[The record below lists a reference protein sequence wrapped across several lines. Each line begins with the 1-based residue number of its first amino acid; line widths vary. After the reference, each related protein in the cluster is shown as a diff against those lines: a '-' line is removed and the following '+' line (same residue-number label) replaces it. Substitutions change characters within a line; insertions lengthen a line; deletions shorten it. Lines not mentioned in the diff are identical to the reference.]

1 LRLSDKIPWQ
11 LTGSYYEVCNCDA
24 ICPCRRQGEKK
35 GGRSTYGHCDFA
47 LSWHIEDGNA
57 GGINLSGLSV
67 VLAGTYN
74 DDEPGSPWRVVLY
87 VDENGS
93 DRQQQTLADIFL
105 GRAGGDTFKN
115 FARLI
120 GEVYAVRP
128 ARVNLD
134 HTPNKESMSV
144 GDYVSVRTAEP
155 FQTEL
160 PVTCGIPGHHQQ
172 GQEIIADTFRVEDT
186 DLQWEVIGRC
196 GYASEFSYSSGD

>member
-1 LRLSDKIPWQ
+1 MSDKTPWQ
-11 LTGSYYEVCNCDA
+11 VSGSYYEVCNCDA
-24 ICPCRRQGEKK
+24 ICPCRKQGEKK

-47 LSWHIEDGNA
+47 LSWCINDGNA

-74 DDEPGSPWRVVLY
+74 DDEPGAPWRVVLY
-87 VDENGS
+87 VDENGNE
-93 DRQQQTLADIFL
+93 RQQQTLADIFL

-115 FARLI
+115 FARI
-120 GEVYAVRP
+120 IDEVYAVRP

-160 PVTCGIPGHHQQ
+160 SVTCGIPGHHMQ
-172 GQEIIADTFRVEDT
+172 GQEIIADTFRVQDA
-186 DLQWEVIGRC
+186 DLQWEVTGRC

>member
-1 LRLSDKIPWQ
+1 MSDRTAWQ
-11 LTGSYYEVCNCDA
+11 VSGTYYEVCNCDA
-24 ICPCRRQGEKK
+24 ICPCRKQGEKK

-47 LSWHIEDGNA
+47 LSWCIKNGNA
-57 GGINLSGLSV
+57 EEIDLSGLSV

-74 DDEPGSPWRVVLY
+74 DDEPGAPWRVVLY

-93 DRQQQTLADIFL
+93 EQQQQMLADIFL
-105 GRAGGDTFKN
+105 GRAGGDTLRN

-120 GEVYAVRP
+120 DEVYAVRS

-134 HTPNKESMSV
+134 HSPNKESMSV
-144 GDYVSVRTAEP
+144 GDYVSVKTAEP

-160 PVTCGIPGHHQQ
+160 SVTCGIPGHHQQ
-172 GQEIIADTFRVEDT
+172 GQEIIADNFRVKD
-186 DLQWEVIGRC
+186 DNLQWEVTGRC

>member
-1 LRLSDKIPWQ
+1 MSDKIPWQ

>member
-1 LRLSDKIPWQ
+1 MSDRIPWQ
-11 LTGSYYEVCNCDA
+11 VSGSYYEVCNCDA

-47 LSWHIEDGNA
+47 LSWLIKDGNA
-57 GGINLSGLSV
+57 GSINLSGLSV

-74 DDEPGSPWRVVLY
+74 DDEPGAPWRVVLY

-93 DRQQQTLADIFL
+93 ENQQQILADIFL
-105 GRAGGDTFKN
+105 GRAGGDTLKN

-120 GEVYAVRP
+120 DEVYAVRP

-134 HTPNKESMSV
+134 HTPTKESMSV
-144 GDYVSVRTAEP
+144 GDYISVKTAKP
-155 FQTEL
+155 FKTDL
-160 PVTCGIPGHHQQ
+160 AVTCGIPGHHQQ
-172 GQEIIADTFRVEDT
+172 GHEIIADTFRVQNA
-186 DLQWEVIGRC
+186 DLQWEVTGRC

>member
-1 LRLSDKIPWQ
+1 MRLSDKIPWQ

-144 GDYVSVRTAEP
+144 GDYVSVRTAES

>member
-1 LRLSDKIPWQ
+1 MSDKIPWQ

-47 LSWHIEDGNA
+47 LSWHIEDGTA
-57 GGINLSGLSV
+57 GDINLSGLSV

-105 GRAGGDTFKN
+105 GRAGGDTLKN

-155 FQTEL
+155 FQTKL

>member
-1 LRLSDKIPWQ
+1 MSDKIPWQ

-47 LSWHIEDGNA
+47 LSWYIENGNA

-67 VLAGTYN
+67 VLAGKYN

-93 DRQQQTLADIFL
+93 DRQQQKLADIFL

-128 ARVNLD
+128 AQVNLD
-134 HTPNKESMSV
+134 HTTNKESMSV
-144 GDYVSVRTAEP
+144 GDYVSVRTAKP

-160 PVTCGIPGHHQQ
+160 SVTCGIPGHHQQ
-172 GQEIIADTFRVEDT
+172 GQEIIADTFRVEDA
-186 DLQWEVIGRC
+186 DLQWEVVGRC